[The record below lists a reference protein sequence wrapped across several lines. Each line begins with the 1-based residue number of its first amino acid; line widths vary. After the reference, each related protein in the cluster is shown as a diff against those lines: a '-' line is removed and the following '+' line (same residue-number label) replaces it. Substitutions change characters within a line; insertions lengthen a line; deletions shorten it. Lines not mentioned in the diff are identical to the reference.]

1 MPPSSPLAQTVNDLL
16 SALAA
21 PVFVL
26 VLHILR
32 VLFLT
37 EYHELDML
45 MHFLGG
51 ASILVAGLVAGSRLR
66 RRGLIPADLPPWLA
80 AFALIGLVGLVGI
93 AWEFFEFATDYA
105 AQTQAQGG
113 LKDTMA
119 DLALDLLGG
128 MSALLVA
135 PWFAQRMKK

>member
-1 MPPSSPLAQTVNDLL
+1 M
-16 SALAA
+16 
-21 PVFVL
+21 
-26 VLHILR
+26 R

-51 ASILVAGLVAGSRLR
+51 ASILVMGLILGMRLR
-66 RRGLIPADLPPWLA
+66 RRGLIPVDLPPWLA

-93 AWEFFEFATDYA
+93 FWEFFEFVTDYA

-113 LKDTMA
+113 LKDTIS
-119 DLALDLLGG
+119 DLALDLMGG
-128 MSALLVA
+128 MSALLAA
-135 PWFAQRMKK
+135 PWFGRRISNK